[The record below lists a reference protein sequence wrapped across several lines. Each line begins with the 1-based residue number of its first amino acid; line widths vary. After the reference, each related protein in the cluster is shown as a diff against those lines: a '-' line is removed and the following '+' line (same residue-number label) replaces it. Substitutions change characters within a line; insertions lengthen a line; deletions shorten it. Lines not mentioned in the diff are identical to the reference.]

1 MLAATGN
8 LILRFREREKVKIYI
23 LSRSNFICS
32 LAQDECNGSRED
44 VVEAMLV
51 VMREEEML
59 KTRY

>member
-23 LSRSNFICS
+23 FSQSNFICS

-44 VVEAMLV
+44 VVEALLV
-51 VMREEEML
+51 VMREGETL